1 MKRISS
7 APTALLP
14 LLAAAIL
21 MCDNGCATSPN
32 SPAGK
37 KSVASDEWVMLPP
50 ATGSNIP
57 RRVRRSELGTA
68 ASATNVESVSG
79 EALSNPDRSTALP
92 MGSSGK

>member
-1 MKRISS
+1 MKRIPG

-14 LLAAAIL
+14 LLVAAIL
-21 MCDNGCATSPN
+21 VCDNGCATSPS

-37 KSVASDEWVMLPP
+37 NSVAGDEWVMLPP

-68 ASATNVESVSG
+68 ATATNVESVSG
-79 EALSNPDRSTALP
+79 DALNNPDRSTALP

>member
-14 LLAAAIL
+14 LLVAAIL
-21 MCDNGCATSPN
+21 LCDNGCATSPS

-37 KSVASDEWVMLPP
+37 KSVAADEWVSLPP
-50 ATGSNIP
+50 ATGSNLP

-68 ASATNVESVSG
+68 ASATPVDSVSS
-79 EALSNPDRSTALP
+79 EALNNPDRSTALP